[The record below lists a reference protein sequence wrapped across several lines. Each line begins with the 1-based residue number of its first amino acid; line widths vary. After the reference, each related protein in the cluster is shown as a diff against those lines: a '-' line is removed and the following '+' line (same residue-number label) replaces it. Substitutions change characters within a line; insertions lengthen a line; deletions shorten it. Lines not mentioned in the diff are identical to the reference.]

1 LFTRVKQ
8 IEEEKTTMRKYMR
21 RAAVMSVLGLA
32 TILPGSLQAKD
43 KSRCAS
49 EQTSAEFVSKSEARI
64 ADQVRHELAMLREY
78 GVFDNLEY
86 RVKGCTVTLLG
97 QASRP
102 ILKSSAENVVKRI
115 EGVTTVRNKIEVLPV
130 SPNDD
135 RIRAAV
141 YARLYRTPSLQ
152 KYTSNRTGPIFQS
165 RLSWW
170 TGITND
176 SPVGYHAIHII
187 VKNGHV
193 TLEGAVGGHGDRNIA
208 TIQAN
213 AVPGVFSVS
222 NNLRV
227 G

>member
-1 LFTRVKQ
+1 MFRYLKRS
-8 IEEEKTTMRKYMR
+8 
-21 RAAVMSVLGLA
+21 APLAVIGLA
-32 TILPGSLQAKD
+32 IIASGNLHAKD
-43 KSRCAS
+43 KNACGNAHS
-49 EQTSAEFVSKSEARI
+49 SAVLTRNSEARI
-64 ADQVRHELAMLREY
+64 ADQVRHELAILPYY

-86 RVKGCTVTLLG
+86 RVNGCVVTLFG

-102 ILKSSAENVVKRI
+102 TLKSAAEGAVKRI
-115 EGVTTVRNKIEVLPV
+115 EGVNKVRNKIEVLPL

-141 YARLYRTPSLQ
+141 YARIYRTPALQ

-165 RLSWW
+165 RLSRW

-176 SPVGYHAIHII
+176 PPIGYHAIHII
-187 VKNGHV
+187 VRNGRV

-208 TIQAN
+208 NIQAN
-213 AVPGVFSVS
+213 TVPGVFSVT

-227 G
+227 NS

>member
-1 LFTRVKQ
+1 MHRYMKQ
-8 IEEEKTTMRKYMR
+8 
-21 RAAVMSVLGLA
+21 AGLLSVIGLA
-32 TILPGSLQAKD
+32 TILPGTLQAKD
-43 KSRCAS
+43 KCGGK
-49 EQTSAEFVSKSEARI
+49 QTSARFVQNSEARI
-64 ADQVRHELAMLREY
+64 ADQVRHQLAMLPDY
-78 GVFDNLEY
+78 AVFDNLEY
-86 RVKGCTVTLLG
+86 RVNGCEVTLFG

-102 ILKSSAENVVKRI
+102 ILKSSAEKAVKRI

-141 YARLYRTPSLQ
+141 YARLYRTPALQ
-152 KYTSNRTGPIFQS
+152 KYTSNRAGPIFQS

-170 TGITND
+170 MGVTSDPPI
-176 SPVGYHAIHII
+176 GYHAIHII

-208 TIQAN
+208 NIQAN
-213 AVPGVFSVS
+213 AVPGVFSVT

-227 G
+227 A

>member
-1 LFTRVKQ
+1 MHRYMKQ
-8 IEEEKTTMRKYMR
+8 
-21 RAAVMSVLGLA
+21 AALLSVIGLA
-32 TILPGSLQAKD
+32 TILPGTLQAKD
-43 KSRCAS
+43 KSGGK
-49 EQTSAEFVSKSEARI
+49 QTSARFVQNSEARI
-64 ADQVRHELAMLREY
+64 ADEVRHQLAMLPDY
-78 GVFDNLEY
+78 AVFDNLEY
-86 RVKGCTVTLLG
+86 RVNGCTVTLFG

-102 ILKSSAENVVKRI
+102 ILKSSAEKTVNRI

-141 YARLYRTPSLQ
+141 YARLYRTPALQ

-170 TGITND
+170 MGITHD
-176 SPVGYHAIHII
+176 PPVGYHAIHII

-208 TIQAN
+208 NIQAN
-213 AVPGVFSVS
+213 AVPGVFSVT

-227 G
+227 A

>member
-1 LFTRVKQ
+1 M
-8 IEEEKTTMRKYMR
+8 TMIYKHLKRS
-21 RAAVMSVLGLA
+21 ALLGAIAFA
-32 TILPGSLQAKD
+32 TILPANLHAEAKHACSN
-43 KSRCAS
+43 KHASAAFSRD
-49 EQTSAEFVSKSEARI
+49 TEARI
-64 ADQVRHELAMLREY
+64 ASQVHHELAMLPYY

-86 RVKGCTVTLLG
+86 RVDGCNVTLLG

-102 ILKSSAENVVKRI
+102 MLKSAAEKAVKRI
-115 EGVTTVRNKIEVLPV
+115 EGVRKVHNKIDVLPL

-141 YARLYRTPSLQ
+141 YARIYRTPVLQ

-165 RLSWW
+165 RLAWW

-176 SPVGYHAIHII
+176 PPVGYHAIHIV

-193 TLEGAVGGHGDRNIA
+193 TLEGAVGANGDRDIA
-208 TIQAN
+208 NIQAN
-213 AVPGVFSVS
+213 AVPGVFSVT

-227 G
+227 DS